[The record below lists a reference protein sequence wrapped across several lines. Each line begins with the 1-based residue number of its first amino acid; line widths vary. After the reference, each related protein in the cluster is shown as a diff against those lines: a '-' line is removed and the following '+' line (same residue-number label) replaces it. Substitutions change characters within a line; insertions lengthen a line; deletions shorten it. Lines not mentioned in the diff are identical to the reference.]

1 LSSEGDNNI
10 EPFDWFRRFFGS
22 SGSGSRDSRQFP
34 FGDMFK
40 GFDEMR
46 SQIERQLEDQF
57 KNFQSTAPKEL
68 VREYQTPEGGKI
80 REVGP
85 IVYGYSMT
93 IGPDGKPK
101 IREFGNVRSSSLRG
115 GGGGGGGSSFSAP
128 MISSER
134 QPLADVITTDTEV
147 KVVVEMP
154 GVSKENIKVNA
165 YDSSV
170 EITTTGQEERKYRE
184 VVEIP
189 PETDI
194 ETAKSIYKNG
204 ILEITFKKKEQTK
217 PKGKQINIE

>member
-22 SGSGSRDSRQFP
+22 SGSGSRASRQFP

-68 VREYQTPEGGKI
+68 VREYQTPEGGKV

-101 IREFGNVRSSSLRG
+101 IREFGNVRSSPLRG
-115 GGGGGGGSSFSAP
+115 GGGSGGGSSFSAP

-194 ETAKSIYKNG
+194 ETARSIYKNG